1 LPYWRARLQP
11 GGTFRCVVPD
21 LDAMITQY
29 RNGEI
34 AFDDLRQVA
43 YGGQEYEGDFHH
55 TAFTPESM
63 EALLLDA
70 GFGEI
75 ELIERGRVNG
85 ACLEFELSARRPA

>member
-1 LPYWRARLQP
+1 
-11 GGTFRCVVPD
+11 VVPD

-85 ACLEFELSARRPA
+85 ACLEFELSARRPV